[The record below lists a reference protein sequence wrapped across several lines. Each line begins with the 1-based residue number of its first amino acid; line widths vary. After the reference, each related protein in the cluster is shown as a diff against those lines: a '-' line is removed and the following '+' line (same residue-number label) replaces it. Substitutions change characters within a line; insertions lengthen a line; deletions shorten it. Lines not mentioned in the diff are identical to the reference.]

1 MGMMKRLAIYSL
13 TAVLC
18 CAVAPSVAAAQEPL
32 KTVKQLYGEANYE
45 DALAALDK
53 LPSETVRPE
62 VEQYRVLS
70 LTALGRSEEA
80 QKVMEGLIRADPS
93 YALDPSETPPRVREA
108 FSSVRQKLLPGLT
121 RQLYF
126 DARAALDRRD
136 RDQAIAMFE
145 KVIAIIDSAGNAAG
159 SSAELRILADGFLDL
174 SRALPRAGAT
184 APTTTAANASPE
196 PAAPTPSAPPPPAV
210 TGASARPT
218 SAAIAAAGAIVETR
232 PVALNQELPVWQ
244 PGDSLSRRGVY
255 NGAVLVRIGTDGKV
269 HSAEITKSV
278 HPTYDSS
285 LLRAA
290 RNWRYQPAKRGEVPV
305 PSELT
310 VEVNLRPPQ

>member
-1 MGMMKRLAIYSL
+1 MMKRLAINSVA
-13 TAVLC
+13 AVLC
-18 CAVAPSVAAAQEPL
+18 WAVAPSLSAAQEPL
-32 KTVKQLYGEANYE
+32 QTVKQLYGQANYE

-126 DARAALDRRD
+126 DARAALDRRE

-174 SRALPRAGAT
+174 SKALPRSAASST
-184 APTTTAANASPE
+184 VAANGSPE
-196 PAAPTPSAPPPPAV
+196 PAAPTPVAPPPAAV
-210 TGASARPT
+210 TSGASART
-218 SAAIAAAGAIVETR
+218 ASSAAAAVVETR

-255 NGAVLVRIGTDGKV
+255 SGAVLVRIGTDGKV

-290 RNWRYQPAKRGEVPV
+290 RNWRYQPAKRNEIPV

>member
-1 MGMMKRLAIYSL
+1 LCW
-13 TAVLC
+13 AV
-18 CAVAPSVAAAQEPL
+18 VPSVSAAQEPL
-32 KTVKQLYGEANYE
+32 QTVKQLYGEANYE

-53 LPSETVRPE
+53 LPADTVRPE
-62 VEQYRVLS
+62 IEQYRVLS

-93 YALDPSETPPRVREA
+93 YSLDPSETPPRVREA
-108 FSSVRQKLLPGLT
+108 FTTVRQKLLPGLT

-126 DARAALDRRD
+126 DARAALDRRE
-136 RDQAIAMFE
+136 RDQAIAMFS

-174 SRALPRAGAT
+174 SRALPVSGA
-184 APTTTAANASPE
+184 AASTTAAVTSPE
-196 PAAPTPSAPPPPAV
+196 PATPTPTPAAPTPAAP
-210 TGASARPT
+210 TSGASARAA
-218 SAAIAAAGAIVETR
+218 SAAVISAGAVIETR
-232 PVALNQELPVWQ
+232 PVALSQELPVWQ

-290 RNWRYQPAKRGEVPV
+290 RNWRYQPAKRGEIPV